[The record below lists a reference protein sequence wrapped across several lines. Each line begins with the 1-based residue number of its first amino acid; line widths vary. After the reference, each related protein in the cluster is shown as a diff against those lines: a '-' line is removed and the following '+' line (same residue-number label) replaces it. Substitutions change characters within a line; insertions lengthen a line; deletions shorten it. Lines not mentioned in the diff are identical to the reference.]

1 MKLIYKII
9 IIITITVFVLLSF
22 IPFDRSNK
30 PSVAEINAPDEVKF
44 ILKRSCYDCHSY
56 ETKYPLYSYVFPI
69 SILINHHIN
78 EGREELN
85 FSEFESLTISKQSS
99 KLRSIVEEIEENEMP
114 LFGYTVIH
122 RDAILSPEEKEVLIT
137 WAKSRGGDSE
147 DDDN

>member
-9 IIITITVFVLLSF
+9 IFIIATFVILSF
-22 IPFDRSNK
+22 IPFDRTNK
-30 PSVAEINAPDEVKF
+30 LSEAEIIAPEEVKL

-56 ETKYPLYSYVFPI
+56 ETKHPFYSYVFPV
-69 SILINHHIN
+69 SILINHHIS

-85 FSEFESLTISKQSS
+85 FSEFESLTLNKQSS
-99 KLRSIVEEIEENEMP
+99 KFRSIVEQIEENEMP
-114 LFGYTVIH
+114 LFGYTLLH
-122 RDAILSPEEKEVLIT
+122 RDAILSPEEKETLIT

>member
-9 IIITITVFVLLSF
+9 IFTFAIFVILSF
-22 IPFDRSNK
+22 IPFDRTNK
-30 PSVAEINAPDEVKF
+30 VSEAEIIAPEGVKF

-56 ETKYPLYSYVFPI
+56 ETKHPFYSYVFPI
-69 SILINHHIN
+69 SILINNHIS

-85 FSEFESLTISKQSS
+85 FSEFESLTLSKQSS
-99 KLRSIVEEIEENEMP
+99 KFRSIVEEIEENEMP
-114 LFGYTVIH
+114 LFGYTILH
-122 RDAILSPEEKEVLIT
+122 RDAILSPEEKETLIT

>member
-9 IIITITVFVLLSF
+9 IIIITVFVLLSF

-30 PSVAEINAPDEVKF
+30 PSLAEINAPDEVKF

-56 ETKYPLYSYVFPI
+56 ETKHPLYSYVFPI